1 MENQINEQ
9 APQPTREQMVQW
21 YKDEI
26 ELATLRAELAKLQR
40 DAVVYEA
47 ERINAI
53 GAIAQMTQPGEEA
66 SEEAATPKAEP
77 KTRTLKREAP
87 LEEVH

>member
-1 MENQINEQ
+1 MENQTNQEQ
-9 APQPTREQMVQW
+9 PSREQIIQW

-26 ELATLRAELAKLQR
+26 EMATLRAELAKLQR
-40 DAVVYEA
+40 DAAMSEA

-53 GAIAQMTQPGEEA
+53 AAIAQMTQPQEEEKPEGK
-66 SEEAATPKAEP
+66 SEA

>member
-1 MENQINEQ
+1 MENQTNQQ
-9 APQPTREQMVQW
+9 APQPTREQLIQW

-26 ELATLRAELAKLQR
+26 ELATLRSDLAKLQR

-53 GAIAQMTQPGEEA
+53 GAIAQMTQPNEETPEGA
-66 SEEAATPKAEP
+66 PTPKAQA

>member
-1 MENQINEQ
+1 MENQTKQEQ
-9 APQPTREQMVQW
+9 PSREQIIQW

-40 DAVVYEA
+40 DAAMSEA

-53 GAIAQMTQPGEEA
+53 AAIAQMTQPQEDVKSEKPEA
-66 SEEAATPKAEP
+66 
-77 KTRTLKREAP
+77 KTRTLKRDAP
-87 LEEVH
+87 IEEVH

>member
-1 MENQINEQ
+1 MENQTEQ
-9 APQPTREQMVQW
+9 TAQPSREQMIQW

-26 ELATLRAELAKLQR
+26 ELATLRSELAKLQR
-40 DAVVYEA
+40 DAVVFEA

-53 GAIAQMTQPGEEA
+53 GAIAQMTQPQEEGEAPKKPEA
-66 SEEAATPKAEP
+66 
-77 KTRTLKREAP
+77 KTRSLKREAP

>member
-1 MENQINEQ
+1 MENQTEQ
-9 APQPTREQMVQW
+9 TQPSREQIIQW

-26 ELATLRAELAKLQR
+26 EMATLRAELAKLQR
-40 DAVVYEA
+40 DAAMSEA

-53 GAIAQMTQPGEEA
+53 AAIAQMTQQPQEEGEAPKKPEA
-66 SEEAATPKAEP
+66 
-77 KTRTLKREAP
+77 KTRTLKRDAP

>member
-1 MENQINEQ
+1 MTENQER
-9 APQPTREQMVQW
+9 PSREQMIQW

-40 DAVVYEA
+40 DAAVSEA

-53 GAIAQMTQPGEEA
+53 AAIAQMTQSDED
-66 SEEAATPKAEP
+66 AATPSEKKP
-77 KTRTLKREAP
+77 RTLKKEPVDAD
-87 LEEVH
+87 